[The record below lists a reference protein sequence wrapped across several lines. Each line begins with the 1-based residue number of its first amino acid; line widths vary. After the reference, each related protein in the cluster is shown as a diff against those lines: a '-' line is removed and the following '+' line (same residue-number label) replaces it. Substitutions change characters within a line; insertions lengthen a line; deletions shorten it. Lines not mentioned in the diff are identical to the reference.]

1 MESGGADY
9 IVKEVPYIAQS
20 TYETCWLA
28 AYKMMLAWKR
38 RPLDQAERLPNNET
52 MRRDGI
58 LDSQFL
64 SCRTALGLMSSTYTG
79 FKEADAIEGK
89 LQSCGPIWVSGT
101 YAKGH
106 KHIVVLYG
114 VRGSGKDA
122 EVLIN
127 DPQTGMSISKPKP
140 DWWPIGWFTH
150 RLNPV
155 PFACQHGCD

>member
-1 MESGGADY
+1 MSDH
-9 IVKEVPYIAQS
+9 IVKNVPYIAQT

-28 AYKMMLAWKR
+28 AYKMMLAWKNK
-38 RPLDQAERLPNNET
+38 PQDMAERLPNHET
-52 MRRDGI
+52 MRNNGI

-64 SCRTALGLMSSTYTG
+64 ICRSALGLMSSTYTG
-79 FKEADAIEGK
+79 FKDADAIEGK
-89 LQSCGPIWVSGT
+89 LQSYGPIWVSGT

-114 VRGSGKDA
+114 IRGSGNGA

-127 DPQTGMSISKPKP
+127 DPATGMNISKPKP
-140 DWWPIGWFTH
+140 DWWPISWFAN

-155 PFACQHGCD
+155 AYSCQHWLD

>member
-1 MESGGADY
+1 MSDF
-9 IVKEVPYIAQS
+9 IVKNVPYIAQT

-28 AYKMMLAWKR
+28 AYKMMLAWKK
-38 RPLDQAERLPNNET
+38 RPQELAERLPNDAI
-52 MRRDGI
+52 MRQNGI

-64 SCRTALGLMSSTYTG
+64 ACRGALGLLSSSYTG
-79 FKEADAIEGK
+79 FKDADAIEGK
-89 LQSCGPIWVSGT
+89 LQSYGPIWVSGT

-114 VRGSGKDA
+114 VRGSGNSA

-127 DPQTGMSISKPKP
+127 NPETGMSITNPKP
-140 DWWPIGWFTH
+140 DWWPIGWFAN

-155 PFACQHGCD
+155 SFSCQHWFD